1 MTAVSQLIPTYT
13 GGISDQPDELKLPG
27 QVRDAVNVYPDVT
40 FGLSKR
46 PGLTGI
52 KTLINRCT
60 GTFQEG
66 NGSWFSF
73 YRENFARKTQEIFI
87 GCVDFQGKVSVW
99 NASNGE
105 PVEVYYST
113 DTVDPSDIENI
124 DINTLNLCGSAPY
137 LTHNV
142 QDFLQFLSINNY
154 TFITNPGKAVTMS
167 ADNVARRPWEA
178 FIEITQLVYGRE
190 YRFDIDILNVDN
202 PTLLRSAAEIQII
215 KTGDFDDDNKDPSC
229 PANMPPTTF
238 TVGEDD
244 LRKGKKRGQRDLQ
257 IQIESVGIQVPINRK
272 GDYECAYRHYA
283 TLVNGGRNIH
293 KNDVF
298 RIYNSKYSG
307 DGNTPFYDV
316 KVLRVNKEETSAE
329 FPITGITTDN
339 DGSTVETIR
348 RLLNDLRDECEAVGM
363 YAEVVGNG
371 LYLSYG
377 APFTVTTSEKDLFN
391 ILAQDAI
398 DYNNPVCVV
407 NNVSRLPI
415 ECRAGIIAKVANS
428 FSNEDDYWVQFKANY
443 GVINQARENNP
454 ASGYWEEIPEPQGKR
469 HLNPNNMPHLLMYGR
484 KAGQTIMVVAPAAWK
499 SRDCGTEDFNPS
511 FENYNINQLVF
522 YMNRLVALS
531 QENVIMSRPGE
542 LLNFFPVSALAV
554 SPKDPI
560 DISATTDYSSVLQ
573 DAIVINNGLVVFS
586 NFQQFQLHT
595 DSDVLDPTTAKI
607 TEISRYDY
615 NINSRPINL
624 GTNIGFMGGSSTKS
638 RFYEMSNIFREGPV
652 DVMERSKIV
661 SKSIAPNLNLI
672 ADAKDTGLFIAGS
685 SGSDLLWCYRYFKE
699 SSQKELQSAWFKWQL
714 PHELVFHTI
723 LDDIYYVAMRTEN
736 NNIVLASLNVES
748 RTGPY
753 LDLGKAFLMTIEL
766 PTIYTVKKQGEVTR
780 ADKASSLTIHR
791 MRLNTGLTNY
801 YYVQIQRAG
810 KDTYQVIHEQSFM
823 DGYNAD
829 EEQVTEDYEQV
840 IPIYDRN
847 INLTTRIFSDY
858 GPFQLHSMSW
868 EGDYNQRYYKRG

>member
-13 GGISDQPDELKLPG
+13 GGISDQPDELKKPG
-27 QVRDAVNVYPDVT
+27 QVRDAVNVFPDVT

-46 PGLTGI
+46 PGLTEVAS
-52 KTLINRCT
+52 LIDRCSNT
-60 GTFQEG
+60 NQKSQ
-66 NGSWFSF
+66 GSWFSF
-73 YRENFARKTQEIFI
+73 YRENAARKTQEVFI
-87 GCVDFQGKVSVW
+87 GCANFQGKVSVW
-99 NASNGE
+99 NATTGQ

-113 DTVDPSDIENI
+113 DTVDPSNIENI
-124 DINTLNLCGSAPY
+124 DINSLTLCGSAPY

-167 ADNVARRPWEA
+167 ADDVARRPYEA

-190 YRFDIDILNVDN
+190 YRFDIDVLNTDN

-215 KTGDFDDDNKDPSC
+215 NTGDFSGKDDPSC

-238 TVGEDD
+238 TLGEAD
-244 LRKGKKRGQRDLQ
+244 LKKGAKRGQQDLQ
-257 IQIESVGIQVPINRK
+257 IQIETVGVQVPKNRK
-272 GDYECAYRHYA
+272 GDYECEYRHYA
-283 TLVNGGRNIH
+283 TLVNGGRNIY

-298 RIYNSKYSG
+298 RIRSTYSG
-307 DGNTPFYDV
+307 DGDVPFYDV
-316 KVLRVNKEETSAE
+316 KVLSVNKEETSAE
-329 FPITGITTDN
+329 FPITGVTTDN
-339 DGSTVETIR
+339 DGSTVETLR
-348 RLLNDLRDECEAVGM
+348 RVLEDLKDECKAVNFHT
-363 YAEVVGNG
+363 EIVGNG
-371 LYLSYG
+371 LYLRYG

-398 DYNNPVCVV
+398 EYQNPVCVV

-415 ECRAGIIAKVANS
+415 ECREGFVAKVSNS
-428 FSNEDDYWVQFKANY
+428 FSNEDDYWVQFKASY
-443 GVINQARENNP
+443 GVVNQSRDNNP

-469 HLNPNNMPHLLMYGR
+469 HLNANNMPHLLMYGR
-484 KAGQTIMVVAPAAWK
+484 KNGQTIMVVAPAAWK

-573 DAIVINNGLVVFS
+573 DAIVINNGLVIFS
-586 NFQQFQLHT
+586 NFQQFQLST

-624 GTNIGFMGGSSTKS
+624 GTNIGFMGGSSTRS
-638 RFYEMSNIFREGPV
+638 RFYEMSNVFREGPV

-661 SKSIAPNLNLI
+661 SESIAPGLDLI

-714 PHELVFHTI
+714 PHDLIFHTI
-723 LDDIYYVAMRTEN
+723 LDDIYFAVMRDDSGNT
-736 NNIVLASLNVES
+736 VLGSLNVES
-748 RTGPY
+748 KTGPY
-753 LDLGKAFLMTIEL
+753 TDLGQPFTMSIEL
-766 PTIYTVKKQGEVTR
+766 PTIYTVKRQGEVVR
-780 ADKASSLTIHR
+780 ADRASSLTIHR
-791 MRLNTGLTNY
+791 IRLNTGLTNY
-801 YYVQIQRAG
+801 YTVELQRTG
-810 KDTYQVIHEQSFM
+810 KDTYKVIHEQSFM
-823 DGYNAD
+823 DGYI
-829 EEQVTEDYEQV
+829 EGKEPVTEEHEQV

-847 INLTTRIFSDY
+847 VNLTTKILSDY